1 MMSSTDVIE
10 CRKVTLDDY
19 DEVINIRKDVYDGL
33 DYLPALYR
41 TMMTNHIGYVLT
53 VKKKIIAFECISVID
68 DGESIIG
75 RALRISKAYEGRG
88 LVHQMEDFIRKDIT
102 GNSRLKYNVFTT
114 GNKTIM
120 ERNLKVNKGQL
131 ILQKGILFYKGDI
144 SKVVPFLLN
153 VDMLTTRI
161 LNKDDLKKLM
171 TSKSDTDRLFPQG
184 RIIVDWVP
192 YRLLASN
199 VDHFFNDFCH
209 IVGSG
214 DWNSDRIECMTV
226 ALGSPVAKGISYIV
240 EMYGTFTEETF
251 SDHIVQHLKKCFT
264 LNTEHINFSLH
275 YETGKHNPDIITKI
289 MHQFNM
295 KKSDTYCTTMYVVEE
310 PIVLCSKH

>member
-1 MMSSTDVIE
+1 MMSGADVIE

-53 VKKKIIAFECISVID
+53 LNKKIIAFESISVID
-68 DGESIIG
+68 DGESIVG

-88 LVHQMEDFIRKDIT
+88 LVHQMEDFIRKDIA
-102 GNSRLKYNVFTT
+102 GNSRLKHNVFTT

-131 ILQKGILFYKGDI
+131 ILQKGILLYKGDI

-171 TSKSDTDRLFPQG
+171 TSKLDTDRLFPQG

-209 IVGSG
+209 ILGSG
-214 DWNSDRIECMTV
+214 DGNSDRIECMTV
-226 ALGSPVAKGISYIV
+226 AVGYTAPKGIRYIV

-251 SDHIVQHLKKCFT
+251 SDHIVQHLKRCST
-264 LNTEHINFSLH
+264 LDTEHINFSLH
-275 YETGKHNPDIITKI
+275 YETGKHNPDTITKT

-295 KKSDTYCTTMYVVEE
+295 NKSDTHFTIMYGVEE
-310 PIVLCSKH
+310 PLDLLSKY